1 TTFNVHGGT
10 DVMIVNDYDIANH
23 LIPEE
28 IYVVLELKK
37 MGRKHIMQVILKM
50 FIADLITSDN
60 RNIFGVLS
68 DLKDDWHIY

>member
-37 MGRKHIMQVILKM
+37 MGRKHIMQSWKAPSQNVAVQVSNGL
-50 FIADLITSDN
+50 
-60 RNIFGVLS
+60 
-68 DLKDDWHIY
+68 LKDSSKVNLENT